1 MGFLSG
7 SDGKDSV
14 YKAGD
19 PGLIPGLRRFPGK
32 GHGFYRSHS
41 NILAWRLPWTEE
53 PSRLQSIGST
63 ESDMTEAT
71 WLEHTHTHT
80 FTSMRDQGGLE
91 GSDGRSGLEWP
102 EKASG

>member
-71 WLEHTHTHT
+71 WLEHTHTHIH
-80 FTSMRDQGGLE
+80 LH
-91 GSDGRSGLEWP
+91 
-102 EKASG
+102 A